1 MTITDFLP
9 VYVVGGSIGM
19 IAAILIGLNRAL
31 VRASWSNDE
40 RLRVVRTA
48 SFVLIGWFA
57 TSVGLAMA
65 GFYRGVLDQPP
76 TVQYGLLIPIIVGSV
91 LIWRSPLV
99 ARVIEAVPQPWLV
112 GVQFYR
118 TLGVIFLIL
127 HAAGQVPGL
136 FGLPAGSGDV
146 AIGLTAPLVA
156 AYYARNPGTAGSTV
170 AVWNIL
176 GILDLV
182 IAITTGFLTSPS
194 PVQQFAFDAPNE
206 LIALYPLVLIPVF
219 LVPVSIV
226 IHIASLTKLARSAN
240 AVSHSRSVGMVW

>member
-1 MTITDFLP
+1 M
-9 VYVVGGSIGM
+9 
-19 IAAILIGLNRAL
+19 
-31 VRASWSNDE
+31 
-40 RLRVVRTA
+40 RTA

-57 TSVGLAMA
+57 VSIGLAVA

-76 TVQYGLLIPIIVGSV
+76 TVQYGLLIPIFIGAA

-99 ARVIEAVPQPWLV
+99 ARIIDAVPQPWLV

-118 TLGVIFLIL
+118 TLGVIFLVL
-127 HAAGQVPGL
+127 YTAGQIPGL
-136 FGLPAGSGDV
+136 FALPAGSGDV

-156 AYYARNPGTAGSTV
+156 AYYSRNPDTAGNTV

-182 IAITTGFLTSPS
+182 IAVATGFLTSPS
-194 PVQQFAFDAPNE
+194 PLQLFAFDTPNE

-226 IHIASLTKLARSAN
+226 IHIASLTKLARSAK
-240 AVSHSRSVGMVW
+240 AVSPSGMIGTVLCKYSRMSSEA